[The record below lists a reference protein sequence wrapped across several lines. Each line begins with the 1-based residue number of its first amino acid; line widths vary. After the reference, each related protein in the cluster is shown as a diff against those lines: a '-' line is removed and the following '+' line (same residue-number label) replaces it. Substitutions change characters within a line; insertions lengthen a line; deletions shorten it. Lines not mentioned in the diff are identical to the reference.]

1 MDLPVPKKL
10 LSSEL
15 RLIADMR
22 GTKVKKTYEKDELSR
37 F

>member
-1 MDLPVPKKL
+1 MDPPVPKKL

-22 GTKVKKTYEKDELSR
+22 GTKVKKKTLKKK
-37 F
+37 

>member
-1 MDLPVPKKL
+1 MDLPNPKKI

-22 GTKVKKTYEKDELSR
+22 GVKVKKASKKI
-37 F
+37 FF